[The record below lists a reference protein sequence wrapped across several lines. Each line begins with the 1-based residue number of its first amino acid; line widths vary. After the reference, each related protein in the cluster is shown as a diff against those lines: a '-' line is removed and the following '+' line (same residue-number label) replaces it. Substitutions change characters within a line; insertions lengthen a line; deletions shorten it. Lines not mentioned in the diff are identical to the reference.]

1 MTTIITYPVLVHS
14 CLLQFDIKIKTGM
27 AIGEKYLA
35 SGDYFRLLPHQC
47 QCRKFITM
55 YEARQLIETGRASPI
70 YKYKRGR
77 MEPEIYYIWMA
88 QQVRVPRVD
97 LISKADIERAYTSD
111 DIEVSRAAMEYIEE
125 VHLLYMENR
134 AKLIVPFRPD
144 PTEDRLL
151 FCFTAD
157 YRTFG
162 GIGIKRERILEGMDQ
177 ADVNAIREQCEERN
191 GQHDDK

>member
-1 MTTIITYPVLVHS
+1 MTTILYPVLVHS
-14 CLLQFDIKIKTGM
+14 CLLQFDIKVKTGM

-35 SGDYFRLLPHQC
+35 SGDYFRLLPDKC
-47 QCRKFITM
+47 QCRKKVTL

-70 YKYKRGR
+70 YKYKHKR
-77 MEPEIYYIWMA
+77 MEPEIYFIWMA
-88 QQVRVPRVD
+88 QQAKVPRID

-111 DIEVSRAAMEYIEE
+111 DPDVAKAAMEYIEE

-144 PTEDRLL
+144 PTEGRLL
-151 FCFTAD
+151 FSFSAD

-162 GIGIKRERILEGMDQ
+162 GVGINYRDVPEGIEE
-177 ADVNAIREQCEERN
+177 ADVEAIFEQNKERE